1 MWADAGVVFR
11 LPQNAARQ
19 KQSMIGTGQLLEPR
33 PVPRRTEPAGEARS
47 FLTGES
53 NTVTIMVG
61 R

>member
-1 MWADAGVVFR
+1 MWADAGVVF
-11 LPQNAARQ
+11 A
-19 KQSMIGTGQLLEPR
+19 QLADEAIDDRHRPTPGAR

-53 NTVTIMVG
+53 NTVTIMAG